1 MPAAM
6 NGPSPSW
13 EDADVDEG
21 AMASLLEESQDL
33 HSDAIRATA
42 DALDEVVDVGHQ
54 RRATEPEEV
63 EESAA
68 FAAENAAR
76 VGSAFGGRLLAAAG
90 IGTVLAGLVSS
101 NAFASQ
107 PTDVQI
113 LQTAASI
120 EVLAVATYKTALTLP
135 FIGGSSANPV
145 ITKFAQT
152 TMSQHQQ
159 HQQAFN
165 AAVTNL
171 GGKAQNNPDPVLL
184 KVVDNAK
191 PGLTSAGPVVAL
203 ALELEEGAAQTYVA
217 DVSMLQSSAAKKT
230 TASIMGVEAQH
241 AAVLL
246 AVQALING
254 GAPQLIAL
262 PPAVAKLPS
271 AAGSVGFPDAFY
283 PTSQARPATEG
294 ALS

>member
-1 MPAAM
+1 MP
-6 NGPSPSW
+6 
-13 EDADVDEG
+13 DATRGHLDLDET
-21 AMASLLEESQDL
+21 AFADLLEQSQDL
-33 HSDAIRATA
+33 HHDAMRATHE
-42 DALDEVVDVGHQ
+42 ALDEVVELGHE
-54 RRATEPEEV
+54 RRANGGEDPEQ
-63 EESAA
+63 SAA
-68 FAAENAAR
+68 FAAENSR
-76 VGSAFGGRLLAAAG
+76 RIETAFGGKMLAAVGAG
-90 IGTVLAGLVSS
+90 TALAALVGST
-101 NAFASQ
+101 AFASQ
-107 PTDVQI
+107 STDVQI

-120 EVLAVATYKTALTLP
+120 EVLAVATYTKALTLP

-152 TMSQHQQ
+152 TKAQHAQ

-171 GGKAQNNPDPVLL
+171 GGKPQNNPDPVLL
-184 KVVDNAK
+184 KVVQAAE
-191 PGLTSAGPVVAL
+191 PGLTSAGPVVSL
-203 ALELEEGAAQTYVA
+203 ALELEEGAAQTYVN
-217 DVSMLQSSAAKKT
+217 DCSLLTDDAARKT

-262 PPAVAKLPS
+262 PPNVAQLPS

-283 PTSQARPATEG
+283 PTTNARPASEG
-294 ALS
+294 AVS

>member
-1 MPAAM
+1 MPAGP
-6 NGPSPSW
+6 NGHPAA
-13 EDADVDEG
+13 DTADVDPT
-21 AMASLLEESQDL
+21 AIAPLIEESQDL
-33 HSDAIRATA
+33 HA
-42 DALDEVVDVGHQ
+42 DAMAATDQALAEVVELGQ
-54 RRATEPEEV
+54 ERRAAGGEDPDQTG
-63 EESAA
+63 A
-68 FAAENAAR
+68 FAAANR
-76 VGSAFGGRLLAAAG
+76 VRLSTAFGGRLLAAAG
-90 IGTVLAGLVSS
+90 AGTVLAGLVGSR
-101 NAFASQ
+101 AFAAQ

-120 EVLAVATYKTALTLP
+120 EVLAVATYQTALTLP
-135 FIGGSSANPV
+135 FIGGASANPV
-145 ITKFAQT
+145 VSAFAKT

-165 AAVTNL
+165 AAVTKL

-184 KVVDNAK
+184 KVVENAK

-203 ALELEEGAAQTYVA
+203 ALELEQGAAETYVA
-217 DVSMLQSSAAKKT
+217 DMTALTDTNAKQT

-241 AAVLL
+241 AAILL
-246 AVQALING
+246 AVQALLNG

-262 PPAVAKLPS
+262 PPNTAALPS